1 MSVDEHT
8 LLAIRGVESLW
19 NPVNPSQQ
27 RFNSISQE
35 LHTPEL
41 LTLALLFHDV
51 GKWRETEHA
60 QESVQLAQSMLDR
73 LELPT
78 DARRTVEFL
87 IRNHLLMSQVA
98 FRRDFDD
105 PHVVKQFADLIGSEE
120 LKPLRL
126 MTLADVGAV

>member
-1 MSVDEHT
+1 MAAWSATSTTNAVDEHT

-27 RFNSISQE
+27 RFNSI
-35 LHTPEL
+35 LGAPTPEL

-60 QESVQLAQSMLDR
+60 ESVQLAQSMLDR

-78 DARRTVEFL
+78 DARRTVK
-87 IRNHLLMSQVA
+87 S
-98 FRRDFDD
+98 
-105 PHVVKQFADLIGSEE
+105 
-120 LKPLRL
+120 
-126 MTLADVGAV
+126 